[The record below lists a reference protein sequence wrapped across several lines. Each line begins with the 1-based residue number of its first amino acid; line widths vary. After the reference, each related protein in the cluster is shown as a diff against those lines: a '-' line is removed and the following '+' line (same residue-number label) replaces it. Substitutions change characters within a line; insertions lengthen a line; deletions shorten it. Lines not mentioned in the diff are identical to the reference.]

1 MVHKFLFKTFS
12 VRFFVGTQRVYLHS
26 RFKLKA
32 LCVFVFTHKV
42 PKVKLF
48 WQHRKNLTHQLLLLI
63 YYSLLFSLRWK
74 TRFTAEKINYKFI
87 IIRCFVLEINC
98 LPLSSMPSRCSLP
111 TAMIFGAKFKDKKV
125 LLSSVLLLFLLL
137 FLVIMQSSGAHR
149 RSTARGEFLLIKNYE
164 PQRNCFRLFIRSTN
178 LPSYG
183 HVIQLRKSL
192 SELSH

>member
-1 MVHKFLFKTFS
+1 MVHKFLFKTFFGALLWYTAS
-12 VRFFVGTQRVYLHS
+12 LPPFQIQIKSTLRFRFHS
-26 RFKLKA
+26 QSSESKTFLA
-32 LCVFVFTHKV
+32 A
-42 PKVKLF
+42 PKKPHSSTSSF
-48 WQHRKNLTHQLLLLI
+48 N
-63 YYSLLFSLRWK
+63 LLFLAILFGGERGLRQK
-74 TRFTAEKINYKFI
+74 KINYKFI

-98 LPLSSMPSRCSLP
+98 LPLSLMPSRCSLLA
-111 TAMIFGAKFKDKKV
+111 AMIFGAKFKDKKV
-125 LLSSVLLLFLLL
+125 LLSAVLLLFLLL

-178 LPSYG
+178 LPPCG